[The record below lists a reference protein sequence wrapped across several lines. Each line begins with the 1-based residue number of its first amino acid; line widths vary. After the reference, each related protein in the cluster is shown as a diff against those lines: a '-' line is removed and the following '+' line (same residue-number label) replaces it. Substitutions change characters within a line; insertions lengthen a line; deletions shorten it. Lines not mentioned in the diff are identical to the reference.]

1 MGNNI
6 QDRKGFIGGTDAI
19 KIMKGEW
26 FKLWEIKTG
35 RKKPEDLTDP
45 SHPNSRA
52 VRMGILSEPL
62 NQEFFEEHTALL
74 LKKTQVVMGMNWNGV
89 PLRATLDGQ
98 LLTGDIVEFK
108 HTNAFFNME
117 GCIDYYKAQ
126 IQFYLWVSGAD
137 KLYFSVIFGNA
148 SGSNGYQV
156 REIKK
161 DPSYITVMKDLI
173 TEFWGYVRDDKQ
185 PEYDDLHVEPKADN
199 MPVDDMIKRDGSK
212 DNRFIDAFHTL
223 VETETDAIVNK
234 NARKDLVAM
243 LGDNE
248 REVYCELGSV
258 KRTKTKRLIVIN
270 KGELK

>member
-6 QDRKGFIGGTDAI
+6 QDRTGFIGGTDAV
-19 KIMKGEW
+19 KIMNGKW
-26 FKLWEIKTG
+26 FDLWQIKTG
-35 RKKPEDLTDP
+35 RKEPEDLSD
-45 SHPNSRA
+45 NRM
-52 VRMGILSEPL
+52 VRMGIHTEPL
-62 NQEFFEEHTALL
+62 NQEFFTEYTALMVQ
-74 LKKTQVVMGMNWNGV
+74 KTQVVMGMNWNGV
-89 PLRATLDGQ
+89 PLKATIDGK

-108 HTNAFFNME
+108 HTNSFTNME
-117 GCIDYYKAQ
+117 KQIERYKAQ
-126 IQFYLWVSGAD
+126 LQFYLWVSGAD
-137 KLYFSVIFGNA
+137 KLYFSVIFGN
-148 SGSNGYQV
+148 GGDYEV

-161 DPSYITVMKDLI
+161 DPSYLKVMKDLI

-185 PEYDDLHVEPKADN
+185 PEYDDLHVEPKADK

-212 DNRFIDAFHTL
+212 DNRFVDAFHTL
-223 VETETDAIVNK
+223 VQTEPDAIVNK

-248 REVYCELGSV
+248 RELYCELGAV